1 MKKCIVNI
9 IGSILMLI
17 ALIFTVKK
25 FIELGIDFSLFMNP
39 RILLITAG
47 LLIVQLIALSLLAY
61 AWRLILGYY
70 VKPLPDVGK
79 VIYVY
84 FKSNIMK
91 YLPGNVGQYVGR
103 QVFGVS
109 LGMTQAQLV
118 FSSFLEIGF
127 TILGVLII
135 VLISG
140 GDKIIEV
147 YNKLHPD
154 DNYTLIFIGIGIL
167 IVVAILFMLFR
178 RHRAIKMVLEL
189 LKERDFWSH
198 SLKILLLYIV
208 QFLVF
213 NIIFVFLVQFNIS
226 ISTTDIFII
235 IAASAISWL
244 IGFITPGVPG
254 GIGIRE
260 SVLLLMLPM
269 YSQEAILTAA
279 IVQRVI
285 MIIGDVLSYLF
296 STQAV
301 HFFTSREK

>member
-1 MKKCIVNI
+1 
-9 IGSILMLI
+9 
-17 ALIFTVKK
+17 
-25 FIELGIDFSLFMNP
+25 
-39 RILLITAG
+39 LITAG
-47 LLIVQLIALSLLAY
+47 LLVVQLIALSLLAY

-70 VKPLPDVGK
+70 VKPLPDVRK
-79 VIYVY
+79 VICVY

-109 LGMTQAQLV
+109 LGMTQAQLAL
-118 FSSFLEIGF
+118 SSFLEVGF

-140 GDKIIEV
+140 RGKIIEV

-154 DNYTLIFIGIGIL
+154 DNYTLIIIGIGIL
-167 IVVAILFMLFR
+167 LAVAILLILFR
-178 RHRAIKMVLEL
+178 RHRKIIMVLEL
-189 LKERDFWSH
+189 LKERDFWFR
-198 SLKILLLYIV
+198 SLKILSLYTI

-213 NIIFVFLVQFNIS
+213 NIIFVFLVQFEIS

-235 IAASAISWL
+235 IAASAISWF

-260 SVLLLMLPM
+260 SVLLLMLTIYP
-269 YSQEAILTAA
+269 QDAILTAA

-285 MIIGDVLSYLF
+285 MIIGDVLSYLL
-296 STQAV
+296 STQAIYI
-301 HFFTSREK
+301 FRSRER